1 MIEVESELPR
11 RPKRVIVL
19 SYFETPNFGDRL
31 GYHVLNGI
39 LPAHADVTYASLS
52 PWTVPDRD
60 YDLLILGIGNSLL
73 PSDARNPMLA
83 ALMDRVPHSIGIF
96 GTQVRSLFRQG
107 AAAEGLNRI
116 LDGLTTWW
124 ARYEYDITLFGG
136 GRSNVRHLGD
146 WLITAFPMTS
156 PTLNKGLTIP
166 AEILRETVALDR
178 TIQKIHSYR
187 TVTSARLHTLLCAL
201 TSAEQVAYQEQRVVP
216 GSDEVTGKFASM
228 LIDIFGRSFPE
239 DQPFRVD
246 REAVRRYKI
255 RVAENVAALRD
266 ELAELLKDQ

>member
-1 MIEVESELPR
+1 M
-11 RPKRVIVL
+11 
-19 SYFETPNFGDRL
+19 SYCNMANFGDRL
-31 GYHVLNGI
+31 GYHMLNGV
-39 LPAHADVTYASLS
+39 LPADAIVTYGTIR
-52 PWTVPDRD
+52 PWHVPDQG

-73 PSDARNPMLA
+73 PGDARNPMLA

-107 AAAEGLNRI
+107 AAAKGLNRI

-178 TIQKIHSYR
+178 TIQKIQSYR